1 MYNVHNNLPMNTL
14 RIRNVFLLVTALAVM
29 FLLACGPSDEEI
41 DARVEARVSE
51 LMANKVSS

>member
-1 MYNVHNNLPMNTL
+1 MLKRLLGISVIL
-14 RIRNVFLLVTALAVM
+14 ILLVG
-29 FLLACGPSDEEI
+29 CGPSDEEI